1 METHPYADKS
11 GLKRQLNLVDS
22 IIIDQGY
29 NDGGIW
35 FADTNTIICGTFPPR
50 KEYFNRKGYIHYSSP
65 RNKFW
70 QQIDKIYQTELFIK
84 SDIASSAELR
94 INNSLA
100 KIEFL
105 RSKKVG
111 LVDIYTKIDRQ
122 VIDSS
127 SDDDLIPRE
136 TIFDTNIFNA
146 LLASTVE
153 NFVFV
158 YSKSRDE
165 FESQLR
171 SKYNVSFEI
180 LKSHNDG
187 GILLGI
193 KKCRINNKELQ
204 LIYYP
209 MHGNNTDE
217 KRLPALRK
225 IFETS
230 SENGT
235 NQ

>member
-1 METHPYADKS
+1 METHPYIDKS
-11 GLKRQLNLVDS
+11 GLKRQLNLDDITIS
-22 IIIDQGY
+22 NNGY

-35 FADTNTIICGTFPPR
+35 FSDTKTIICGTFPPR
-50 KEYFNRKGYIHYSSP
+50 KEYFNRKGYIHYSSS

-70 QQIDKIYQTELFIK
+70 QQIDKIFQTELFTK
-84 SDIASSAELR
+84 SDIARSAELR

-100 KIEFL
+100 KIQFL
-105 RSKKVG
+105 KNKKVG
-111 LVDIYTKIDRQ
+111 LVDIYTKIDRKH
-122 VIDSS
+122 IDSS

-146 LLASTVE
+146 LVESTVE

-165 FESQLR
+165 FESQLLR
-171 SKYNVSFEI
+171 RYNTSFEI
-180 LKSHNDG
+180 IKGHNDG

-193 KKCRINNKELQ
+193 KKCIVNNREFK

-225 IFETS
+225 IFEIS
-230 SENGT
+230 NENST
-235 NQ
+235 NE